1 MFTMMME
8 TTIDNHGIT
17 LEAAATNNVTETKSQ
32 PKDRIQKSNTLN
44 TNEKMVSSSKKIHT
58 SPRRRLKK
66 IGRVLRNSNNFRF
79 KELHQP
85 VAWQVPVLFIS
96 GLAIVFF
103 LLDYYKIDASE
114 LR

>member
-1 MFTMMME
+1 VFTMMME

-66 IGRVLRNSNNFRF
+66 NRSRITEFQQFPVQRASSACGLAGPGT
-79 KELHQP
+79 LHQW
-85 VAWQVPVLFIS
+85 ARNCILSS
-96 GLAIVFF
+96 GL
-103 LLDYYKIDASE
+103 LQNRRK
-114 LR
+114 